1 MSTSCTSK
9 NNCGNGAVYYST
21 DHARLSFSQEEK
33 PFPIMFGE
41 VNPHDTKGGLEQPWM
56 QPIWTPFMKELS
68 VQLQECIYLTAS
80 SYSNFRIQDH
90 VHVKTTLFP
99 GSLQA
104 MIERGVHT
112 KAWAFQPSFAP
123 SLPQS

>member
-1 MSTSCTSK
+1 MNNCNNSGLRRGPQTPEELGFGPQHQSATKTSRSDSKRDLEQRKETMSTSCTSK

-56 QPIWTPFMKELS
+56 
-68 VQLQECIYLTAS
+68 
-80 SYSNFRIQDH
+80 
-90 VHVKTTLFP
+90 
-99 GSLQA
+99 
-104 MIERGVHT
+104 
-112 KAWAFQPSFAP
+112 
-123 SLPQS
+123 